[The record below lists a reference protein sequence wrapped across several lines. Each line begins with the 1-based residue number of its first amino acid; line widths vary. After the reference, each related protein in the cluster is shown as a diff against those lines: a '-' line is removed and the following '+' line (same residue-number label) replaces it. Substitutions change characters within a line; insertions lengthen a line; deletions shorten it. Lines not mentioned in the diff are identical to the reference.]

1 METYFKINIES
12 LLIDAVFFFFKQKI
26 RIQAFAKNGQRIL
39 SEIGTLFLTYL
50 ANKMDNYD

>member
-12 LLIDAVFFFFKQKI
+12 LLIDAVFFFKQKI